1 MTQRRKIA
9 EVLIQSI
16 KNYDNV
22 QNTKAK
28 EGHTLKMSA
37 LGVPAPRVP
46 TLTQKQFATDYLLAK
61 GKSAFSN
68 GVSGYCNHTP
78 GQTPCSQAAGQHK
91 TNSALLGF
99 GGDFVLFCHFLSCWG
114 FCFDFHYL
122 ILFI

>member
-28 EGHTLKMSA
+28 GGHTLKMSA

-46 TLTQKQFATDYLLAK
+46 PLTQKQFATDI
-61 GKSAFSN
+61 F
-68 GVSGYCNHTP
+68 
-78 GQTPCSQAAGQHK
+78 
-91 TNSALLGF
+91 
-99 GGDFVLFCHFLSCWG
+99 
-114 FCFDFHYL
+114 
-122 ILFI
+122 